1 MPAEGGLE
9 AAGSQ
14 SAGTNP
20 YVSESRGKQV
30 ILAGS
35 VMRLAR
41 QQAPM
46 SVCHLAEPLGDGH
59 DPRNRSYVCYRS
71 RSLNSLT
78 AQECYAAL
86 AKTAPSPGRSRQ
98 DMQRIL

>member
-30 ILAGS
+30 ILTGLEIGSGTEDPGAGPQVS
-35 VMRLAR
+35 NSQILRPQSGMLRN
-41 QQAPM
+41 PGK
-46 SVCHLAEPLGDGH
+46 HLWP
-59 DPRNRSYVCYRS
+59 
-71 RSLNSLT
+71 
-78 AQECYAAL
+78 
-86 AKTAPSPGRSRQ
+86 
-98 DMQRIL
+98 